1 MISMVYEIKL
11 TSPKDVKNLNNAALD
26 YEGELSVNCGS
37 TIINAKS
44 LLALF
49 ALIGKK
55 NIKLVAPDHENP
67 NKFIDIIKK
76 LG

>member
-1 MISMVYEIKL
+1 MVYEIKL
-11 TSPKDVKNLNNAALD
+11 SSLKDVDNLNDIALD
-26 YEGELSVNCGS
+26 YDGKLTVNCGS
-37 TIINAKS
+37 ASINAKS

-49 ALIGKK
+49 TLIGKK

-67 NKFIDIIKK
+67 NKFMDIIKK